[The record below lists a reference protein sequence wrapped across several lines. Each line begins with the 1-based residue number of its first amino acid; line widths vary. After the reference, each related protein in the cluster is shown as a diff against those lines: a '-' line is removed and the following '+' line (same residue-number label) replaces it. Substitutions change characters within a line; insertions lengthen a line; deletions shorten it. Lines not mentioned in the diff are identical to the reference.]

1 MRFEDETKR
10 LKKMQI
16 SRKSRKISSRK
27 RILRWQKI
35 SAHLSFLFKQHQK
48 RRARNSNKQT
58 TNRAKKGSHCALK
71 RRKLAFYVRIVG
83 VFFTDDSGGIFFLPF
98 VGQFFV

>member
-35 SAHLSFLFKQHQK
+35 SAH
-48 RRARNSNKQT
+48 
-58 TNRAKKGSHCALK
+58 
-71 RRKLAFYVRIVG
+71 
-83 VFFTDDSGGIFFLPF
+83 VFSI
-98 VGQFFV
+98 